1 MKNKSFLLLLA
12 SCLLSLATL
21 AQSARSFIERDYN
34 FAAGNYALYP
44 ERGLPQLT
52 PAPQGYTPFYISH
65 YGRHGSRYLND
76 MKGFMIPYNTLH
88 EADSLGKLSATG
100 KMALEEIRK
109 YIADAEGRWGDL
121 SEKGEEQQRQ
131 IAHRMLQNFPEVFSD
146 GASVDAHSRCR
157 WVVSFC
163 KWSRNVQT

>member
-76 MKGFMIPYNTLH
+76 MKGYIEPYKTLQA
-88 EADSLGKLSATG
+88 ADSLGKLTPVG
-100 KMALEEIRK
+100 QMALREIRLN
-109 YIADAEGRWGDL
+109 IADAEGRWGDL
-121 SEKGEEQQRQ
+121 ADKGKQQQSR
-131 IAHRMLQNFPEVFSD
+131 IAHRMLQTS
-146 GASVDAHSRCR
+146 
-157 WVVSFC
+157 WM
-163 KWSRNVQT
+163 